1 MNRGEFGLALLGI
14 EGWGTKKYTDA
25 KREKLIAQLAES
37 EPWQTKCTIAM
48 EECAE
53 LIQEISKM
61 IQKGEKGFDIW
72 TLHQFGLLEEMADV
86 YICLRYLRY
95 IFHIS
100 DALVE
105 DAIDIKLRHEAER
118 SKIDERE

>member
-1 MNRGEFGLALLGI
+1 MNRGEFGLNLLGI
-14 EGWGTKKYTDA
+14 EGWSTKKYTDA
-25 KREKLIAQLAES
+25 ERERLIPQLAES

-72 TLHQFGLLEEMADV
+72 TPHQFGLLEEMADV
-86 YICLRYLRY
+86 YICLRYLQC
-95 IFHIS
+95 IFKI
-100 DALVE
+100 DDFVME
-105 DAIDIKLRHEAER
+105 DAIDIKLRREAER
-118 SKIDERE
+118 SKIDE

>member
-1 MNRGEFGLALLGI
+1 MNRGEFGLALLDIG
-14 EGWGTKKYTDA
+14 GCSTKKYTDA
-25 KREKLIAQLAES
+25 ERAKLIAQLAES
-37 EPWQTKCTIAM
+37 EPWQTKCIIAM

-53 LIQEISKM
+53 LIQEISKTM
-61 IQKGEKGFDIW
+61 RRREKRFDVW
-72 TLHQFGLLEEMADV
+72 MSTWHGLLEEMADV

-105 DAIDIKLRHEAER
+105 DAIDIKLRREAER
-118 SKIDERE
+118 SKIGEH